1 MVEFVDKAK
10 LMSRIESELIRWGES
25 EYNALQILCDIE
37 DFPTADVVEVVRCKE
52 CEYNAD
58 NGGDCDRVLIHT
70 HRNLVTETN
79 EYQYFRLNH
88 CEYGKRKERK
98 STIIWLLVQTMIL
111 YRLAMM
117 MKPRFKRW
125 CRLCR
130 KKLMNLIRLWGI

>member
-1 MVEFVDKAK
+1 MADKYVK
-10 LMSRIESELIRWGES
+10 LNDIIDTIEHEWGYEGLREELE
-25 EYNALQILCDIE
+25 EL
-37 DFPTADVVEVVRCKE
+37 PTADVVEVVRCEK

-98 STIIWLLVQTMIL
+98 ST
-111 YRLAMM
+111 
-117 MKPRFKRW
+117 
-125 CRLCR
+125 
-130 KKLMNLIRLWGI
+130 